1 MVGHVAG
8 KRERQWYPKRL
19 EDIDVEDDIR
29 VKIFDALETHQL
41 YFSTES
47 DFCVNPYSRYS
58 LPTDRE
64 ISDVKRRYDLKK
76 DEDLL
81 TWFEAS
87 RPGKFGVRQK
97 VSSFL
102 ERQV

>member
-8 KRERQWYPKRL
+8 KRERHWYPKKL

-58 LPTDRE
+58 LPSDKE
-64 ISDVKRRYDLKK
+64 IRDVIRRYNLKK
-76 DEDLL
+76 DGELL
-81 TWFEAS
+81 NWFEAS

-97 VSSFL
+97 VSSFI